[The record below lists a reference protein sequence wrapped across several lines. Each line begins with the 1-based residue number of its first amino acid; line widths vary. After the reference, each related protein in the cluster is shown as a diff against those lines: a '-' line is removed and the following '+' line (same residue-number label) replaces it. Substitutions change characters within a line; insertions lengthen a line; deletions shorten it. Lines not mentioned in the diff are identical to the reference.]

1 MVKKLPANAGDIKDA
16 SSIPGLEDLLEEGK
30 ATHSS
35 IPAWKNHMDRGA
47 WWDTMTE
54 AT

>member
-16 SSIPGLEDLLEEGK
+16 SSTPGLEDLEEGK

-35 IPAWKNHMDRGA
+35 NAAWKITWIEEPGGTRRLK
-47 WWDTMTE
+47 
-54 AT
+54 

>member
-1 MVKKLPANAGDIKDA
+1 MVKKLPANAEDIKDA

-35 IPAWKNHMDRGA
+35 IPAWKITWVEEPGGTR
-47 WWDTMTE
+47 
-54 AT
+54 